1 MHSSNLTPRL
11 GAPSSTPFL
20 SLESPS
26 PSPSWP
32 GCHPLIHQDPTG
44 KTDCSLHPPNVFPPE
59 TFLEVP
65 LESLS
70 DFLDAP
76 CRLGLGQSAPLA
88 CVHSGERFVH
98 WLLLWFPCHTRTHS
112 QLEEWNLMMQD
123 DPKAVSIFILSV
135 NLHPQSSPS
144 LVGQKDQPRLSLTK
158 GALGSLASGGTTR
171 CPHPGWHQVFTHQT
185 FVT

>member
-1 MHSSNLTPRL
+1 MHSSNLTPGPGHPQAPLSSPWRALPLPLL
-11 GAPSSTPFL
+11 GLAATLSFIKISQVKLTAPCILLMFS
-20 SLESPS
+20 
-26 PSPSWP
+26 
-32 GCHPLIHQDPTG
+32 H
-44 KTDCSLHPPNVFPPE
+44 PE

-123 DPKAVSIFILSV
+123 DPKAVSIFFLSL
-135 NLHPQSSPS
+135 NLLPQSSPS
-144 LVGQKDQPRLSLTK
+144 LVGQKDQPRSSLTK

-171 CPHPGWHQVFTHQT
+171 YPHPGWHQVFTHQT